1 LPAEGLL
8 LAGNLIGNSR
18 GSGIEGQHIGRA
30 LIIDNRIS
38 GSPEYAIRIR
48 NEPPLQGEVSLLGNS
63 LGNVGKAMIHLQGVN
78 QLLLGSNTYQ
88 GMHGQQRIL
97 DGDLL
102 PVQSLLLETTLK
114 HGCVAQ
120 LHLLTE
126 QQPSAPLQR
135 APRCGQSI

>member
-1 LPAEGLL
+1 MITTSPVHTDALAWLVDAGIARADAGLHREPYVRDSAAPL
-8 LAGNLIGNSR
+8 INLASNDYLGLASQ
-18 GSGIEGQHIGRA
+18 QH
-30 LIIDNRIS
+30 
-38 GSPEYAIRIR
+38 
-48 NEPPLQGEVSLLGNS
+48 
-63 LGNVGKAMIHLQGVN
+63 
-78 QLLLGSNTYQ
+78 
-88 GMHGQQRIL
+88 IL

-120 LHLLTE
+120 LDLLAE